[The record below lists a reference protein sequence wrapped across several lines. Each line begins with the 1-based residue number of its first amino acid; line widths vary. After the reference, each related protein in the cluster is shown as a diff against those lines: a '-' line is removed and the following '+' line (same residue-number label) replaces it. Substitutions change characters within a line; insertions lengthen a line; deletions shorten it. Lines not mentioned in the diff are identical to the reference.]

1 MFEIFEI
8 LRIFFEEPSREFN
21 VREASRILKISPATA
36 SKELKEL
43 AKENFLKE
51 RKERVFILYKANLE
65 SNEYRELKVY
75 YNVKKLK
82 ESGLIDALN
91 IFYLKPTIVLFGSA
105 ARGLDTETSDFDL
118 LIISEKTDS
127 LDTKRF
133 EEKINRKLQLMVVG
147 DVKELKNEYLIN
159 NVLNGIVVQGNVKW
173 IWKSALKKV

>member
-21 VREASRILKISPATA
+21 VREVSRILKVSPATA
-36 SKELKEL
+36 SKKLKEL
-43 AKENFLKE
+43 AKSNFLKE
-51 RKERVFILYKANLE
+51 RKERIFILYKANLE
-65 SNEYRELKVY
+65 SDDYKDLKVY

-82 ESGLIDALN
+82 ESGLLDALN

-105 ARGLDTETSDFDL
+105 VHGLDTETSDFDL

-127 LDTKRF
+127 FDTKRF
-133 EEKINRKLQLMVVG
+133 EKKINRKLQLIVVS

-173 IWKSALKKV
+173 TWKNALKKV